1 MTSTQAQ
8 LCERLSII
16 SDCHEKMN
24 GDEGD
29 AQFLRRCRDEIE
41 SQAKQIT
48 TLTRERDEASAAED
62 KVQEL
67 YDERAAC
74 AAELEAKVQQ
84 QALEYVSL
92 FDQCSEALDRVKALE
107 VKCALM
113 AASLAQAEREKDDAE
128 KHAAEVSNANFE
140 LESKVAAAEK
150 ATRFAGLVLAQHRND
165 GYPGDVDGDDLQR
178 FALESGMIEERLVE
192 SSCGSECSCADV
204 GEFPTTCYFNTEAG
218 KAAIAAS
225 EEQS

>member
-1 MTSTQAQ
+1 MTPTQAQ
-8 LCERLSII
+8 LCEWLRSIQTKYA
-16 SDCHEKMN
+16 DKCADK
-24 GDEGD
+24 
-29 AQFLRRCRDEIE
+29 IE
-41 SQAKQIT
+41 SQAKQIAGYIEQHGRDSAE
-48 TLTRERDEASAAED
+48 LRRLCGERDTA
-62 KVQEL
+62 K
-67 YDERAAC
+67 AC
-74 AAELEAKVQQ
+74 IKMH
-84 QALEYVSL
+84 ALEYTSL

-107 VKCALM
+107 AKCALM
-113 AASLAQAEREKDDAE
+113 AASLAQEEAHSA
-128 KHAAEVSNANFE
+128 E
-140 LESKVAAAEK
+140 LEAKVAAAEK

-225 EEQS
+225 KEQS

>member
-1 MTSTQAQ
+1 MTTDHKPICDAIRKEIELFETARLNPGLFPSVLKVIEAQ
-8 LCERLSII
+8 DKQIAGYVEQHGRDSA
-16 SDCHEKMN
+16 E
-24 GDEGD
+24 
-29 AQFLRRCRDEIE
+29 LRRLCDDRD
-41 SQAKQIT
+41 SW
-48 TLTRERDEASAAED
+48 R
-62 KVQEL
+62 
-67 YDERAAC
+67 
-74 AAELEAKVQQ
+74 
-84 QALEYVSL
+84 
-92 FDQCSEALDRVKALE
+92 DQCSQRVKDWHAEHERVKALE
-107 VKCALM
+107 AKCALL

-204 GEFPTTCYFNTEAG
+204 GEFPTTCYFN
-218 KAAIAAS
+218 I
-225 EEQS
+225 